1 MKHVII
7 LVIATIFTNIAWTA
21 EEEQAARFED
31 IGAGSGALIGAI
43 AGGPVGAIL
52 GAATGIWIVDRFNEE
67 RSISSDFE
75 RRWVEASNQVEG
87 LNSLIEN
94 GERQILSLERRN
106 RQDAILMENAVR
118 EALDIHILFKTDE
131 TEVVD
136 ETKGRLVRLADLLAR
151 MDGVSVRVDGYADA
165 RGDAAHNAELAEQRA
180 VSVRNTLIAAG
191 IPSSKISVDSYGEQY
206 SSADEKDYD
215 ALAFDR
221 RVQLTLLPTDVPE
234 RVARK

>member
-75 RRWVEASNQVEG
+75 RRWVKQV
-87 LNSLIEN
+87 I
-94 GERQILSLERRN
+94 R
-106 RQDAILMENAVR
+106 
-118 EALDIHILFKTDE
+118 
-131 TEVVD
+131 
-136 ETKGRLVRLADLLAR
+136 
-151 MDGVSVRVDGYADA
+151 
-165 RGDAAHNAELAEQRA
+165 
-180 VSVRNTLIAAG
+180 
-191 IPSSKISVDSYGEQY
+191 SKV
-206 SSADEKDYD
+206 
-215 ALAFDR
+215 
-221 RVQLTLLPTDVPE
+221 
-234 RVARK
+234 